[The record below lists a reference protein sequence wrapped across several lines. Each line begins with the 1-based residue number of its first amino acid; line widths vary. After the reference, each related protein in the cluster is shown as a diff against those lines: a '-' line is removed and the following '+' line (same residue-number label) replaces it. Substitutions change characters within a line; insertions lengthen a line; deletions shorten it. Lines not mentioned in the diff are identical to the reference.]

1 MTLIDELRSDPTKCN
16 TISCC
21 LLAICILLIMI
32 MILVVHGNLGADLKH
47 MDADLKA
54 DRAAEKK
61 MGFFAYL
68 ASLFHR
74 KKRTKPASAPVTPAA
89 AAAPAPAQTP
99 AGTRAGFTS
108 FDLTGQ
114 KPDLVNNLHQAWT
127 E

>member
-32 MILVVHGNLGADLKH
+32 MILVVHGNLGADLK
-47 MDADLKA
+47 A

-89 AAAPAPAQTP
+89 AAAPAQTP